1 MIDVTSRTALDVAL
15 GRGRHTW
22 TLAKA
27 GFKTFGVDRDIESL
41 RVARFQAR
49 HQNLNVRLWATD
61 LEDGVLPTSHFDV
74 LVCTRYLQ
82 RNLFP
87 VLRGAVKPGGV
98 VLYETFTV
106 FQLQYETGPRS
117 RDHLL
122 EPLELRQAF
131 DGWTIL
137 DYEEVSQPEA
147 VARLAARKPAEG
159 R

>member
-1 MIDVTSRTALDVAL
+1 MAALDVAM

-22 TLAKA
+22 ALARA

-41 RVARFQAR
+41 RVARIQAR

-82 RNLFP
+82 RHLFP

-106 FQLQYETGPRS
+106 LQLQYETGPRS

-122 EPLELRQAF
+122 EPLELRRAF
-131 DGWTIL
+131 DGWAIL

-147 VARLAARKPAEG
+147 VARLAARKPAEEL
-159 R
+159 

>member
-1 MIDVTSRTALDVAL
+1 
-15 GRGRHTW
+15 
-22 TLAKA
+22 
-27 GFKTFGVDRDIESL
+27 
-41 RVARFQAR
+41 
-49 HQNLNVRLWATD
+49 LWATD

-74 LVCTRYLQ
+74 LVCARYLQ

-117 RDHLL
+117 RHHLL

-131 DGWTIL
+131 AGWTIL
-137 DYEEVSQPEA
+137 DYEEVSQPDA
-147 VARLAARKPAEG
+147 VARLAARKPTEG
-159 R
+159 H